1 VSTETAPA
9 PVTGDT
15 GDSDLTH
22 SYCECAPETALCGA
36 VLTLIDYEMTED
48 DTLCVVCTDL
58 EPLPCERCG
67 AP

>member
-9 PVTGDT
+9 PATTDT

-22 SYCECAPETALCGA
+22 TYCECTPLIALCG
-36 VLTLIDYEMTED
+36 VTLSEELTEWAEED
-48 DTLCVVCTDL
+48 LCIVCEDL
-58 EPLPCERCG
+58 DPLPCERCG